1 MTTKTNEIVKKET
14 VSARFVNAIM
24 NEFIATAGNLPVKL
38 DAGKKRLAQH
48 LFIQMD
54 AALQTLEKKR
64 LDKGHKNSPPIVWA
78 NINMTRLA
86 VDAMHRIDLGLD
98 ALIPNH
104 LSIIPY
110 LNGRTKKYDVD
121 LRIGYVGNDYYRRKM
136 AVEAPVD
143 IIYELVHEKDKL
155 VVIKKSAKN
164 KVESYEFEIPE
175 PFKRGKV
182 TGGFGYILFEN
193 PEKNKLV
200 LVSEDDFLKYKAE
213 SKSDAF
219 WGPWGEPMR
228 YKTLVHRTTAK
239 LQIDPD
245 KVSPAY
251 AVVEAEEMALLD
263 DEQKS
268 PEERLTEDVAASAN
282 KEIIDIAPE
291 PEPRDKPEPKTT
303 ARSEDADEIGPEEA
317 AEIEAAEREETAKT
331 NGGRP
336 GF

>member
-1 MTTKTNEIVKKET
+1 MRDSKPKCFKGGLND
-14 VSARFVNAIM
+14 N
-24 NEFIATAGNLPVKL
+24 
-38 DAGKKRLAQH
+38 LAQH

-54 AALQTLEKKR
+54 AALQALEKKR
-64 LDKGHKNSPPIVWA
+64 LDKGPENNPAITWA

-104 LSIIPY
+104 ISIIPY

-155 VVIKKSAKN
+155 VVIKKSVKN
-164 KVESYEFEIPE
+164 DVEAYEFEIPE

-182 TGGFGYILFEN
+182 TGGFGYIIFEDKT
-193 PEKNKLV
+193 KNKLV
-200 LVSEDDFLKYKAE
+200 LVSEDDFLKYKAK

-219 WGPWGEPMR
+219 WGPWGDQMR

-263 DEQKS
+263 KQT
-268 PEERLTEDVAASAN
+268 PEESLAEDVKNNAN
-282 KEIIDIAPE
+282 QEIIDIPTE
-291 PEPRDKPEPKTT
+291 PEPKDEPTPKTT
-303 ARSEDADEIGPEEA
+303 ARSEGADAMTAEEKEEILEQEAMQAEQTEGGGPNMPV
-317 AEIEAAEREETAKT
+317 RE
-331 NGGRP
+331 
-336 GF
+336 F

>member
-1 MTTKTNEIVKKET
+1 MTAKTKEITKKET

-38 DAGKKRLAQH
+38 DTSKKRLAQH
-48 LFIQMD
+48 LFIAMD
-54 AALQTLEKKR
+54 AALQVAEKKR
-64 LDKGHKNSPPIVWA
+64 DTSKNKPPIVWA

-104 LSIIPY
+104 ISIIPY

-143 IIYELVHEKDKL
+143 IIYELVHENDKL

-164 KVESYEFEIPE
+164 SVEAYEFEIPE

-182 TGGFGYILFEN
+182 TGGFGYLIFKDEK
-193 PEKNKLV
+193 KNKLI

-213 SKSDAF
+213 SKSNTF
-219 WGPWGEPMR
+219 WGKWGDEMR
-228 YKTLVHRTTAK
+228 YKTLVHRTTSK

-263 DEQKS
+263 EKQET
-268 PEERLTEDVAASAN
+268 PEERLAEDVANKAN
-282 KEIIDIAPE
+282 QEIIDIVPE
-291 PEPRDKPEPKTT
+291 PEPTPENKPEPKTT
-303 ARSEDADEIGPEEA
+303 ARSEDADEITDQEK
-317 AEIEAAEREETAKT
+317 AEIEAEEIKAAKT
-331 NGGRP
+331 EGGGP
-336 GF
+336 GW